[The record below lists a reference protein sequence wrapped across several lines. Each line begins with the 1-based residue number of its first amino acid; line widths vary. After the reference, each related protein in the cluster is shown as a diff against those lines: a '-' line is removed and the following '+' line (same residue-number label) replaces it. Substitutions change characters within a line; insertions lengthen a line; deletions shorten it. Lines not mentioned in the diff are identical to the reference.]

1 MKEHRPDT
9 KTPPDEESVFSRVM
23 NSSVH
28 DGGKPLHDPSKKVA
42 ILIVLEEGETLEN
55 ARGFVSWMHKA
66 DVEIESSEIQEF
78 NPDYGSPVIY
88 FP

>member
-1 MKEHRPDT
+1 MEEHRPDT
-9 KTPPDEESVFSRVM
+9 KTPPDEESVFSRIM

-28 DGGKPLHDPSKKVA
+28 DGGKIIPRSDQKVA
-42 ILIVLEEGETLEN
+42 ILIVCNQGHDSKRVLETLDGMTMFYDSMTHEL
-55 ARGFVSWMHKA
+55 
-66 DVEIESSEIQEF
+66 F